1 LPEEAAL
8 AHAVILSLK
17 GLVAFGLWLAAVTQ
31 WICISFME
39 NPTSPAIPEALA
51 ASDESLDAPQ
61 VDNSFADILSEFE
74 QTQRSSGPKS
84 RGGASSDGLQGTV
97 VSISPES
104 IFVDIGRKVDGVLP
118 ADKFRDDKGELT
130 VRVGDRMLV
139 SITGR
144 DEEGSYT
151 LSTIKVERPKDWSA
165 LERAFAEKRA
175 IGGMVTEVVKG
186 GLRVDVGSP
195 AFLPASRSGTKDAAE
210 MEKLVGQE
218 IQCRIIKLDTASEDV
233 VVDRRVIVEEEEAQA
248 REKKFGELKEG
259 AVLRGTVR
267 SVTDF
272 GAFVDLGGV
281 DGLLH
286 VGDMAWHRVAKPSDV
301 VAVGDS
307 VEVKVLKI
315 NPEGKRIS
323 LGMKQLSPDP
333 WTLAAERFHV
343 GDRVQGKVSRLAD
356 FGAFVELL
364 PGVDGLIHIS
374 EMSWAKKVKK
384 PSDVLKTGEMVEA
397 VVLGVNVADR
407 RISLGLKQA
416 LGDPWEDALN
426 KYPVGAVAEG
436 PVTSLTNFGCFI
448 DLGGGID
455 GMIHISDITR
465 EKRLNHPREAL
476 TVGQTVKAAVLEVDR
491 ERRRIKLGIKQLEPT
506 SADEYIAEHQVGES
520 VTGRIVEATK
530 GRAKIELGDGVF
542 AECRIL
548 ENTGNGGKDSE
559 PLAAPKADISS
570 LTAMLSA
577 KWKQGPSAS
586 TAQQEAPRAG
596 QIRTF
601 RILKLD
607 QPNKKI
613 EVELAG

>member
-1 LPEEAAL
+1 
-8 AHAVILSLK
+8 
-17 GLVAFGLWLAAVTQ
+17 
-31 WICISFME
+31 ME
-39 NPTSPAIPEALA
+39 NPSSPAIPEALA
-51 ASDESLDAPQ
+51 ASLDAPDAPAE
-61 VDNSFADILSEFE
+61 DNSFGDILSQFE
-74 QTQRSSGPKS
+74 QTHHGQRN
-84 RGGASSDGLQGTV
+84 REALEGTV

-104 IFVDIGRKVDGVLP
+104 VFVDIGRKMDGMLPVDL
-118 ADKFRDDKGELT
+118 FRDAAGALT
-130 VRVGDRMLV
+130 VRVGDKMLV
-139 SITGR
+139 NITGR
-144 DEEGSYT
+144 DAEGSYT

-165 LERAFAEKRA
+165 LERAFAEKRT
-175 IGGMVTEVVKG
+175 IGGVVTELVKG
-186 GLRVDVGSP
+186 GLRVDVGSE
-195 AFLPASRSGTKDAAE
+195 AFLPASRSGTKDQAE
-210 MEKLVGQE
+210 LEKLVGQE

-233 VVDRRVIVEEEEAQA
+233 VVDRRAILEEEEAQA
-248 REKKFGELKEG
+248 REKKFGELQEG
-259 AVLRGTVR
+259 AVVRGTVR

-286 VGDMAWHRVAKPSDV
+286 VGDMAWHRVTKPSDV
-301 VAVGDS
+301 VSPGDS

-315 NPEGKRIS
+315 TPEGRRIS
-323 LGMKQLSPDP
+323 LGLKQLAQDP
-333 WTLAAERFHV
+333 WTTAAERFHT

-397 VVLGVNVADR
+397 VVLGVNAADR

-416 LGDPWEDALN
+416 LGDPWEDALK
-426 KYPVGAVAEG
+426 KYTIGAVAEG

-448 DLGGGID
+448 DLGGGVD

-476 TVGQTVKAAVLEVDR
+476 STGQTVRAVVLEVDR

-506 SADEYIAEHQVGES
+506 TADEYIAEHQVGES
-520 VTGRIVEATK
+520 VTGRIVEASQ

-542 AECRIL
+542 AECRMR
-548 ENTGNGGKDSE
+548 EEAGNGSKAGS
-559 PLAAPKADISS
+559 AAPAPVAAKADLGS

-577 KWKQGPSAS
+577 KWKQGPAAAS
-586 TAQQEAPRAG
+586 PQQESPRAG
-596 QIRTF
+596 QVRTF

-607 QPNKKI
+607 PPNKKI

>member
-1 LPEEAAL
+1 M
-8 AHAVILSLK
+8 
-17 GLVAFGLWLAAVTQ
+17 Q
-31 WICISFME
+31 
-39 NPTSPAIPEALA
+39 NPTSPAIPELFAVSA
-51 ASDESLDAPQ
+51 DAEDAPLT
-61 VDNSFADILSEFE
+61 DNSFADILSEFE
-74 QTQRSSGPKS
+74 QSQHSGRKS
-84 RGGASSDGLQGTV
+84 EGLEGTV
-97 VSISPES
+97 VSISRES
-104 IFVDIGRKVDGVLP
+104 VFVDLGRKVDGVLP
-118 ADKFRDDKGELT
+118 VEQFRDASGELT
-130 VRVGDRMLV
+130 VRVGDKMLV

-151 LSTIKVERPKDWSA
+151 LSTIRVERPKDWSA

-175 IGGMVTEVVKG
+175 IAGVVSEVVKG
-186 GLRVDVGSP
+186 GLRVDVGLP
-195 AFLPASRSGTKDAAE
+195 AFLPASRSGTKDQAE
-210 MEKLVGQE
+210 LEKLVGQE
-218 IQCRIIKLDTASEDV
+218 IQCRIIKLETASEDV
-233 VVDRRVIVEEEEAQA
+233 VVDRRAILEEEEARA
-248 REKKFGELKEG
+248 REQKFGELQEG
-259 AVLRGTVR
+259 AVVRGTVR

-286 VGDMAWHRVAKPSDV
+286 VTDMAWHRVSKPSDV
-301 VAVGDS
+301 VTAGDS
-307 VEVKVLKI
+307 IEVKILKI

-323 LGMKQLSPDP
+323 LGLKQLAPDP
-333 WTLAAERFHV
+333 WTVAAERFHT

-384 PSDVLKTGEMVEA
+384 PSDVLKNGEMVEA
-397 VVLGVNVADR
+397 VVLGLNAAER

-416 LGDPWEDALN
+416 LGDPWEDAL
-426 KYPVGAVAEG
+426 KKFPVGAVAEG

-476 TVGQTVKAAVLEVDR
+476 SVGQTVRAVVLEVDR

-506 SADEYIAEHQVGES
+506 TADEYIAEHQVGES
-520 VTGRIVEATK
+520 VTGRIVEASQ

-542 AECRIL
+542 AECHLR
-548 ENTGNGGKDSE
+548 EEAANGSRESQPG
-559 PLAAPKADISS
+559 AGKADLNS

-577 KWKQGPSAS
+577 KWKQGPSAAS
-586 TAQQEAPRAG
+586 TPNEPARAG

>member
-1 LPEEAAL
+1 
-8 AHAVILSLK
+8 
-17 GLVAFGLWLAAVTQ
+17 
-31 WICISFME
+31 ME

-51 ASDESLDAPQ
+51 TPADVLDAPAQ
-61 VDNSFADILSEFE
+61 DNSFGDILSEFE
-74 QTQRSSGPKS
+74 QTHHGQRNTEIL
-84 RGGASSDGLQGTV
+84 DGTV

-104 IFVDIGRKVDGVLP
+104 VFVDIGRKMDGVLP
-118 ADKFRDDKGELT
+118 LEMFRDAAGAPT
-130 VRVGDRMLV
+130 IRVGDKMRV

-144 DEEGSYT
+144 DAEGCYT

-165 LERAFAEKRA
+165 LERAFAEKRS
-175 IGGMVTEVVKG
+175 IGGVVTEVVKG
-186 GLRVDVGSP
+186 GLRVDVGSQ

-210 MEKLVGQE
+210 LEKLVGQE

-233 VVDRRVIVEEEEAQA
+233 VVDRRVILEEEEART
-248 REKKFGELKEG
+248 REQKFAELKEG

-286 VGDMAWHRVAKPSDV
+286 VGDMAWHRVSKPSDV
-301 VAVGDS
+301 VTAGDS
-307 VEVKVLKI
+307 IEVKVLKI

-323 LGMKQLSPDP
+323 LGLKQLAPDP
-333 WTLAAERFHV
+333 WTTAAERFHT

-384 PSDVLKTGEMVEA
+384 PSDLLKTGEMVEA
-397 VVLGVNVADR
+397 VVLGVNAADR

-416 LGDPWEDALN
+416 LGDPWEDALK
-426 KYPVGAVAEG
+426 KYAVGAVAEG
-436 PVTSLTNFGCFI
+436 PVTSLTNFGCFM

-476 TVGQTVKAAVLEVDR
+476 SAGQTVRAVVLEVDR

-506 SADEYIAEHQVGES
+506 
-520 VTGRIVEATK
+520 T
-530 GRAKIELGDGVF
+530 
-542 AECRIL
+542 
-548 ENTGNGGKDSE
+548 
-559 PLAAPKADISS
+559 
-570 LTAMLSA
+570 
-577 KWKQGPSAS
+577 
-586 TAQQEAPRAG
+586 
-596 QIRTF
+596 
-601 RILKLD
+601 
-607 QPNKKI
+607 
-613 EVELAG
+613 